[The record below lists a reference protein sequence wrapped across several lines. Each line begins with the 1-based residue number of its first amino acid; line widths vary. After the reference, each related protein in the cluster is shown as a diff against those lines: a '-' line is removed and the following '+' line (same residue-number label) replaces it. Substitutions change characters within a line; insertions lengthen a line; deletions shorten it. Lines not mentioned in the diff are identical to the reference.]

1 MPSVTRA
8 KGLAPS
14 RWQYPAHLDDPRAVG
29 RCVQNEMVSIQMRN
43 EFKGALSYA
52 LCAAEAAALLRHHDY
67 FFLFLLSSN
76 TSILLTFSSVAVAFY
91 RPVASA
97 AQVRLLGC
105 RWYRPHVYPGRRHPP
120 AWARNRGAAAAAIL
134 VFEVLAAYQWW
145 IDPKQPT
152 ALLLKRTGN
161 TQVSA
166 IDAPCDTPAVC
177 TRANN

>member
-1 MPSVTRA
+1 MSV
-8 KGLAPS
+8 
-14 RWQYPAHLDDPRAVG
+14 V
-29 RCVQNEMVSIQMRN
+29 
-43 EFKGALSYA
+43 
-52 LCAAEAAALLRHHDY
+52 
-67 FFLFLLSSN
+67 
-76 TSILLTFSSVAVAFY
+76 FSFY

-97 AQVRLLGC
+97 AQVRLLEFADGIDPTSI
-105 RWYRPHVYPGRRHPP
+105 RGGKDILKRGAVL
-120 AWARNRGAAAAAIL
+120 RNRGAAAAAIL